1 MSSSTRIIRA
11 ALLVAAAAALAFAA
25 YQLREK
31 HREAELVVQ
40 DIHDQ
45 LDALDPATR
54 AAVVARLT
62 SDEVKKVRGDLS

>member
-1 MSSSTRIIRA
+1 LA
-11 ALLVAAAAALAFAA
+11 AAA

-31 HREAELVVQ
+31 HQEAELTVQ
-40 DIHDQ
+40 NIHDQ

-62 SDEVKKVRGDLS
+62 SDEVKKVRGHRQ

>member
-1 MSSSTRIIRA
+1 MSASTRIIRA
-11 ALLVAAAAALAFAA
+11 VLLAAAAAALATAA

-31 HREAELVVQ
+31 HQEAELTAQ

-62 SDEVKKVRGDLS
+62 SDEVKKVRDHHQ

>member
-1 MSSSTRIIRA
+1 VLA
-11 ALLVAAAAALAFAA
+11 AAA

-31 HREAELVVQ
+31 HQEAELTVQ

-62 SDEVKKVRGDLS
+62 SDEVKKVRGGPS